1 MKKNLTP
8 QQENF
13 IKCYVNGQ
21 TASESVKNSYNVK
34 SMSNIQIAQKA
45 NSLLNNDFVKKEIE
59 KRKEKTSVLLNYT
72 QEESFNKI
80 KALQEL
86 AEQKNDITNALKA
99 EEMKQKLAGINKDNT
114 SLNFGIVGD
123 FKEFY
128 AAICAKKDYG
138 STKTIK
144 EQSKSDVLDIC
155 PESQIIGNKQNKFL
169 GYQKF
174 PNGYKK
180 GSVEKLTK

>member
-8 QQENF
+8 QQEKF
-13 IKCYVNGQ
+13 IKNYVNGQ

-34 SMSNIQIAQKA
+34 SLSNIQIAQKA
-45 NSLLNNDFVKKEIE
+45 NSLLNNDFIKQEIE
-59 KRKEKTSVLLNYT
+59 KRKEKQSLLLNYT
-72 QEESFNKI
+72 AEDSFKKI
-80 KALQEL
+80 VEIQTL
-86 AEQKNDITNALKA
+86 AEEKKDITNILKA

-138 STKTIK
+138 STKT
-144 EQSKSDVLDIC
+144 ENNQSKNAFMSISPKQEDI
-155 PESQIIGNKQNKFL
+155 EIK
-169 GYQKF
+169 
-174 PNGYKK
+174 
-180 GSVEKLTK
+180 

>member
-1 MKKNLTP
+1 MQALPKLVEGMTV
-8 QQENF
+8 E
-13 IKCYVNGQ
+13 
-21 TASESVKNSYNVK
+21 
-34 SMSNIQIAQKA
+34 
-45 NSLLNNDFVKKEIE
+45 EIE
-59 KRKEKTSVLLNYT
+59 EKKQKTSSFLNYT

-80 KALQEL
+80 NALQAL

-138 STKTIK
+138 STKSINN
-144 EQSKSDVLDIC
+144 QSKSEVLDIC
-155 PESQIIGNKQNKFL
+155 PESQVIENK
-169 GYQKF
+169 
-174 PNGYKK
+174 
-180 GSVEKLTK
+180 

>member
-1 MKKNLTP
+1 MKKNLTK
-8 QQENF
+8 QQKKFCEEYASGKSASQAYKSAYNCNN
-13 IKCYVNGQ
+13 KKNGLV
-21 TASESVKNSYNVK
+21 AYEANKLLSSELIS
-34 SMSNIQIAQKA
+34 
-45 NSLLNNDFVKKEIE
+45 KEIE
-59 KRKEKTSVLLNYT
+59 EIKNKKASFLNYT

-80 KALQEL
+80 NALQAL

-138 STKTIK
+138 STKT
-144 EQSKSDVLDIC
+144 ESAQSKNAFMSISPKQEDI
-155 PESQIIGNKQNKFL
+155 EIK
-169 GYQKF
+169 
-174 PNGYKK
+174 
-180 GSVEKLTK
+180 